1 MTSGKS
7 LLFKEEPKWY
17 VIRVISGTEE
27 NVRTSLMQRREMF
40 NMQDYILDCFVP
52 MHDILTVKKWGDTSR
67 RKKNVFPGY
76 ILVKMLV
83 TNESWY
89 IVRNTPNVTGF
100 LWAGTVP
107 VPVSDEELARIE
119 SMVEEKNEEYKTP
132 FKVGDFATI
141 LSGSF
146 EGSEGKI
153 TKMDEKKGLL
163 TVNINLLGRDTPVEL
178 DFSQVK
184 TK

>member
-1 MTSGKS
+1 MQQGKS
-7 LLFKEEPKWY
+7 LLFKDEPKWY

-40 NMQDYILDCFVP
+40 NMQDFIKDVFVP
-52 MHDILTVKKWGDTSR
+52 MHDILTLKKGGETSR

-76 ILVKMLV
+76 ILVQMIV

-100 LWAGTVP
+100 LGAGTVP
-107 VPVSDEELARIE
+107 VPVTDEELTRIE
-119 SMVEEKNEEYKTP
+119 SMVEQKNEEYKTP
-132 FKVGDFATI
+132 IKIGDFAEV

-146 EGSEGKI
+146 EGSEGKVI
-153 TKMDEKKGLL
+153 DIDEKK
-163 TVNINLLGRDTPVEL
+163 
-178 DFSQVK
+178 
-184 TK
+184 